1 MWSEKKTPKEMNIN
15 NEILKKGKNPI
26 HFQVLNETEFFGTEW
41 IKYFF
46 KNLTTQNTLIFF
58 KQADQNEEKTELTY
72 NVSYCAII
80 W

>member
-1 MWSEKKTPKEMNIN
+1 MKQSS
-15 NEILKKGKNPI
+15 LG
-26 HFQVLNETEFFGTEW
+26 LNELN
-41 IKYFF
+41 IFF

>member
-1 MWSEKKTPKEMNIN
+1 MWSEKKNTKEMNIN
-15 NEILKKGKNPI
+15 NEILK
-26 HFQVLNETEFFGTEW
+26 FFGTEW